1 MKTKFLL
8 LTAVFCLFTMTA
20 CQSSATSSHEEMN
33 VMTIPAESFPEIP
46 TQAPTTEPPPTQAP
60 TEPEEKFDYTICFTG
75 DISIEDDARTTQKW
89 IANDRDT
96 FACFDETI
104 VRHMREADICLADN
118 EFPYTTRGTP
128 NYGKD
133 YIYRANPENISLMEE
148 LGVDVLALA
157 NNHMYDY
164 GAEGLLDTLDTIDKT
179 NMKRVGAGKNIE
191 EASAPLYMEMKG
203 LKVAFISGTRVE
215 WEELTKGATET
226 EPGVFRTVDP
236 ELLYQR
242 VKEARK
248 EADLVIVYIHWGIE
262 GTEELEDYQEEV
274 GKKLIDVG
282 ADAVIGNHTHCLQ
295 GIEFYKDKTIV
306 YSLGN
311 FWFNS
316 KTQDSVLV
324 ELHVW
329 GTRSDYQMELHYL
342 PALQS
347 ECTISYIS
355 DPEDQYE
362 YYRHLER
369 ISPNVMFDEKGIA
382 HEAQEMPETT
392 ERDYDDNDDNDD
404 DDDDDY
410 YYDDDDDDDYY
421 DDDDDDDYYYD
432 DDDDDDD

>member
-8 LTAVFCLFTMTA
+8 LMAVFCFFTMA
-20 CQSSATSSHEEMN
+20 GCQSAASGKREEVN

-46 TQAPTTEPPPTQAP
+46 TQAPATEPPPTQAP

-75 DISIEDDARTTQKW
+75 DISIEDGAYTTKRW
-89 IANDRDT
+89 ISHDRDT
-96 FACFDETI
+96 FSCFDETI

-179 NMKRVGAGKNIE
+179 NIKRVGAGKNID
-191 EASAPLYMEMKG
+191 EASAPLYMDMKG

-215 WEELTKGATET
+215 WEEFTKGATET

-262 GTEELEDYQEEV
+262 GTERLEDYQEEV

-282 ADAVIGNHTHCLQ
+282 ADAVIGNH
-295 GIEFYKDKTIV
+295 
-306 YSLGN
+306 
-311 FWFNS
+311 
-316 KTQDSVLV
+316 
-324 ELHVW
+324 
-329 GTRSDYQMELHYL
+329 
-342 PALQS
+342 
-347 ECTISYIS
+347 
-355 DPEDQYE
+355 
-362 YYRHLER
+362 
-369 ISPNVMFDEKGIA
+369 
-382 HEAQEMPETT
+382 
-392 ERDYDDNDDNDD
+392 
-404 DDDDDY
+404 
-410 YYDDDDDDDYY
+410 
-421 DDDDDDDYYYD
+421 
-432 DDDDDDD
+432 